1 MVRVHPTA
9 QVHPYAR
16 LHDGVEVGPYAIVE
30 EEVEI
35 GPGTLVRAHTII
47 ERGTTIGQGC
57 VIGPHVVLGGAPQDV
72 GYRGQPT
79 FLKIGDR
86 NIIREYVSIHRAS
99 KEGRAT
105 VVGNDNFIM
114 AYSHIGHDC
123 LIGNQVVITSYVGIS
138 GHVVVEDMAIIGG
151 QVGLHQFIRI
161 GALAMVGGNSAFNK
175 DVPPY
180 TMASG
185 RPGRVFG
192 LNVVGLRRRGVSP
205 EVRRALSKAFKI
217 FYRSG
222 LNTSKAL
229 EKIRAEV
236 EPYPEVLHFV
246 EFIETSDRGVC
257 PWSMREREKDE

>member
-9 QVHPYAR
+9 QVHPRAI
-16 LHDGVEVGPYAIVE
+16 LHDGVEVGPYSVVE
-30 EEVEI
+30 EGVEI
-35 GPGTLVRAHTII
+35 GEGTVLKAHTVV
-47 ERGTTIGQGC
+47 EEGSTVGKWCQ
-57 VIGPHVVLGGAPQDV
+57 IGPYAVLGGPPQDV
-72 GYRGQPT
+72 GYKGEPT

-99 KEGRAT
+99 REGEAT
-105 VVGNDNFIM
+105 VVGNENYIM

-123 LIGNQVVITSYVGIS
+123 RIGNQVVITSYAGIS
-138 GHVVVEDMAIIGG
+138 GHVVIEDLAVIGG
-151 QVGLHQFIRI
+151 QVGFHQFVRV
-161 GALAMVGGNSAFNK
+161 GTLAMVGGNSAFNK
-175 DVPPY
+175 DIPPY

-192 LNVVGLRRRGVSP
+192 LNVVGLRRKGISSD
-205 EVRRALSKAFKI
+205 VRRALSRTFKL

-222 LNTSKAL
+222 LNVSQAL

-236 EPYPEVLHFV
+236 EPHPEVLHFI
-246 EFIETSDRGVC
+246 EFIESSDRGVC